1 VTKPGNTDGELA
13 GRSSGK
19 GTPMLKVL
27 EGGKNGNGQNE
38 EGLAISLDELTR
50 EGARRM
56 IAAALA
62 VEVDDYVS
70 RRAVAVDDYVGQRA
84 GERDEHGHA
93 LVVRNGAARPRSV
106 TVGAG
111 TIEVCAPRV

>member
-1 VTKPGNTDGELA
+1 
-13 GRSSGK
+13 
-19 GTPMLKVL
+19 MLKVL
-27 EGGKNGNGQNE
+27 EGGKNGNGQE
-38 EGLAISLDELTR
+38 DEGLAITLDELAR

-70 RRAVAVDDYVGQRA
+70 RRA
-84 GERDEHGHA
+84 GERDERGHA
-93 LVVRNGAARPRSV
+93 LVVRNGTGRPRSI

-111 TIEVCAPRV
+111 TIEVAAEVVKQSETVVI